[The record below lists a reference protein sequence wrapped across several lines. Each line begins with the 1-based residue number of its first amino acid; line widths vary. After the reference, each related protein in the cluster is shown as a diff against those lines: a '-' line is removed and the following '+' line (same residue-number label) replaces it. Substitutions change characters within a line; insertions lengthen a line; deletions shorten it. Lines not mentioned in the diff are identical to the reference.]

1 MAYSLTCSQLCDIYY
16 ITRRRFYSASQFSF
30 LSIHGE
36 LNAWLC
42 SFKNVIFL
50 LQKFVLASWLWFS
63 FNSFVKACLIYIF
76 FKTFVRFYY
85 NTLFDKRK
93 ANKKKNLMC
102 FLRASNKSITQTF
115 WKTKFKLFI
124 TKTLFFLKFLLGLK
138 NNFHSHKKRQAFY
151 APGVSLSG
159 VLLSARLFSTFWQ
172 HRRAWRRCCSSA
184 PRSRPWG
191 RPVCFPCVPA
201 KTSSALPGSRNL

>member
-63 FNSFVKACLIYIF
+63 FNSFVKAFLIYIF

-102 FLRASNKSITQTF
+102 FLRASGGGTRF
-115 WKTKFKLFI
+115 
-124 TKTLFFLKFLLGLK
+124 
-138 NNFHSHKKRQAFY
+138 AFEIN
-151 APGVSLSG
+151 
-159 VLLSARLFSTFWQ
+159 VLNVNLYLWT
-172 HRRAWRRCCSSA
+172 HL
-184 PRSRPWG
+184 SRPASAEALATFFYL
-191 RPVCFPCVPA
+191 VSFMVFPR
-201 KTSSALPGSRNL
+201 LLFNNRD